1 MGRGEYLLSAW
12 RLVSSALQCRQGT
25 RAALGRALR
34 QPHSSIGFQGLASE
48 NRRRRISQR
57 RRRRLDDSLR
67 KRRPPD
73 PTELSNSIG
82 GERSHFLISGSNR
95 SNSSSRSKGLSP
107 NGSSERSSRTQL
119 LERVERLEHFERTHI
134 EVLWPTTKTFVNT

>member
-25 RAALGRALR
+25 RAALGGALR

-67 KRRPPD
+67 KRRPRD
-73 PTELSNSIG
+73 PTALSNSIE
-82 GERSHFLISGSNR
+82 GERSCFLIGVQAVPV
-95 SNSSSRSKGLSP
+95 RSKRQNP
-107 NGSSERSSRTQL
+107 NGSRLRHL
-119 LERVERLEHFERTHI
+119 RVLTI
-134 EVLWPTTKTFVNT
+134 

>member
-12 RLVSSALQCRQGT
+12 RLVPSALQCRQGT

-67 KRRPPD
+67 KRRPRD
-73 PTELSNSIG
+73 PTALSNSIE
-82 GERSHFLISGSNR
+82 GERSHPLNSVSFVPTVPIVQAVGIRKNRKREPSGYFE
-95 SNSSSRSKGLSP
+95 P
-107 NGSSERSSRTQL
+107 
-119 LERVERLEHFERTHI
+119 LERIWNGWNFWNKFI
-134 EVLWPTTKTFVNT
+134 Y